1 MLIKTSAMLSAD
13 WLTCAYLFLEG
24 DYWWVLDVLI
34 ASWAASRLF
43 LYDVATSDGF
53 RLFSAFRLS
62 CCIIS
67 LHLSLT
73 SAWRLDL
80 HWDFCYS
87 FAALFF
93 LGWLT
98 DSELWS
104 ISLDVCICGLI
115 QTFFIEWE
123 LCGEVNYFY
132 SSWSTDS
139 GIRLTTVL
147 LKEHNIG

>member
-24 DYWWVLDVLI
+24 DYWWVLDVLV

-87 FAALFF
+87 LAALFF

-104 ISLDVCICGLI
+104 ISLDVCIWGSPSIWRYVSFLPMSMFEI
-115 QTFFIEWE
+115 WFFFLSIFSYIESN
-123 LCGEVNYFY
+123 CFF
-132 SSWSTDS
+132 
-139 GIRLTTVL
+139 VL
-147 LKEHNIG
+147 WIW